1 MTPDPSAV
9 IGDPFSARCV
19 VEVEVVAVLDA
30 RRDNRS
36 LRLIEPLTRAVRKG
50 EIHEFILTDEMNA
63 QPGSTVDRV
72 AYLAFAVIRREG
84 IIRTGDD
91 LVVNGRIV
99 GQIAG
104 YDETHMPNH
113 MNIVIYAE
121 KAKTGAE
128 MGLALG
134 QGFTMGS

>member
-1 MTPDPSAV
+1 MTKDPSAV
-9 IGDPFSARCV
+9 IGNPFTARRV

-30 RRDNRS
+30 RRDNRNM
-36 LRLIEPLTRAVRKG
+36 RLIEPLTRAVRKG
-50 EIHEFILTDEMNA
+50 EIHEFILTDEMHV

-91 LVVNGRIV
+91 LVVDGKIV

-128 MGLALG
+128 IGLALG
-134 QGFTMGS
+134 QKFTVGS